1 MSEIRVKNLTINPIR
16 IVDKNTKL
24 LSILLQ
30 HADIMHACGG
40 KGRCTTCKVR
50 LLSGDLTPDVFTP
63 SELKFNQQGRL
74 LEGERLSCQVGCDS
88 DVEIEIPDG
97 SKLPHVDYVY

>member
-1 MSEIRVKNLTINPIR
+1 MSEIRIRNLLPTPIPC
-16 IVDKNTKL
+16 DAKNTKL

-30 HADIMHACGG
+30 HTDIMHACGG

-50 LLSGDLTPDVFTP
+50 LLSGDINPDVFTP

-74 LEGERLSCQVGCDS
+74 FEGERLSCQVGCNS
-88 DVEIEIPDG
+88 DIEIEIPDA